1 MVFVRDDAEH
11 RGATGKS
18 SPYMVSGGADAR
30 DNYQFV
36 PETSRRARGFTVYA
50 ALRSLGKSGVAEL
63 VDRNCAQARRFAE
76 ALGAEPGIEVLN
88 DVVLNQV
95 MLRFV
100 DPAGQDDEARTQAV
114 IARIHQDGTT
124 WAGTT
129 AWRGVTALRISVSG
143 WKTTDEDVDRSIDAI
158 RQLAAP

>member
-1 MVFVRDDAEH
+1 
-11 RGATGKS
+11 
-18 SPYMVSGGADAR
+18 
-30 DNYQFV
+30 
-36 PETSRRARGFTVYA
+36 
-50 ALRSLGKSGVAEL
+50 
-63 VDRNCAQARRFAE
+63 
-76 ALGAEPGIEVLN
+76 
-88 DVVLNQV
+88 

-143 WKTTDEDVDRSIDAI
+143 WKTTDEDVDRSVDAV
-158 RQLAAP
+158 RRLAAPQSP

>member
-1 MVFVRDDAEH
+1 VAQRPLRQRDGVRPRR
-11 RGATGKS
+11 RGA
-18 SPYMVSGGADAR
+18 
-30 DNYQFV
+30 
-36 PETSRRARGFTVYA
+36 
-50 ALRSLGKSGVAEL
+50 
-63 VDRNCAQARRFAE
+63 
-76 ALGAEPGIEVLN
+76 
-88 DVVLNQV
+88 
-95 MLRFV
+95 
-100 DPAGQDDEARTQAV
+100 AGQDDEASTQAV

>member
-36 PETSRRARGFTVYA
+36 PETSRRARGFTV
-50 ALRSLGKSGVAEL
+50 
-63 VDRNCAQARRFAE
+63 
-76 ALGAEPGIEVLN
+76 
-88 DVVLNQV
+88 V

-100 DPAGQDDEARTQAV
+100 DPAGQDDEASTQAV
-114 IARIHQDGTT
+114 IVRIHQDGTT
-124 WAGTT
+124 WGGTT

-158 RQLAAP
+158 SQLAAP